1 MKHLVDHFTN
11 YRSRYGYP
19 PMAAL
24 RAEFWWRI
32 EHAPF
37 GERVRSYGYR
47 RRKVAEHAASPHAN
61 PVGPKAL

>member
-1 MKHLVDHFTN
+1 MTRLVDCFTN

-19 PMAAL
+19 PVAAA
-24 RAEFWWRI
+24 RAEFWWRL

-47 RRKVAEHAASPHAN
+47 RRKVAEHAASQQAR
-61 PVGPKAL
+61 PVGAKRP